1 MFLGVPVPG
10 LVGVSEV
17 KEGPDNGGEV
27 SDEALVE
34 INEAYKS
41 LHVSSVLQDGPI
53 TDSSNLNRV
62 HLNLVL

>member
-1 MFLGVPVPG
+1 M
-10 LVGVSEV
+10 SEV

-34 INEAYKS
+34 IDEVYKS